1 MAVGERQVKNNVY
14 KDKNAGEDQKK
25 KKKRETEIHKTQYF
39 IEWA

>member
-1 MAVGERQVKNNVY
+1 MAVGDREVKNNVY
-14 KDKNAGEDQKK
+14 KEKNAGEEE